1 MCRLQMKVCRNG
13 ITRAVLLIGP
23 YAIKFP
29 RWRYG
34 WFKYLCGLRS
44 NMTERQFAPLSDE
57 YFLAP
62 TIWAAWGGFMNVQ
75 RRCIPLTDDEWE
87 RIDVPESELKLME
100 WHGMDCDFKRDNF
113 GTLDGRIVLL
123 DYGELT

>member
-1 MCRLQMKVCRNG
+1 MRICRNG

-44 NMTERQFAPLSDE
+44 NMIEWQFRDMADE
-57 YFLAP
+57 YHLAP
-62 TIWAAWGGFMNVQ
+62 TIWHIPGGFMNVQ
-75 RRCIPLTDDEWE
+75 RRCEPLSYEEWLA
-87 RIDVPESELKLME
+87 ICCDNYCHPMDHE
-100 WHGMDCDFKRDNF
+100 WYGMQSIDFKHDNF
-113 GTLDGRIVLL
+113 GTIDGRVVLL

>member
-1 MCRLQMKVCRNG
+1 MKICRNG

-34 WFKYLCGLRS
+34 WFKFLCGLRS
-44 NMTERQFAPLSDE
+44 NMIEWQFRRMANQ
-57 YFLAP
+57 FCLAP
-62 TIWAAWGGFMNVQ
+62 TIWHIPGGFMNVQ
-75 RRCIPLTDDEWE
+75 RRCEPLTDEEWE
-87 RIDVPESELKLME
+87 SIDDPESDLKLME

-113 GTLDGRIVLL
+113 GTYYGVPVLL